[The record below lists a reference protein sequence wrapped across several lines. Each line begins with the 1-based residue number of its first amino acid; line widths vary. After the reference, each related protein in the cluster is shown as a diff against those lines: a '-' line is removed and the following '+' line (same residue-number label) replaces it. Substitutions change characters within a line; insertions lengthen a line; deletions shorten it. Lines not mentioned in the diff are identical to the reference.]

1 MPKKED
7 DGGLLHKL
15 KDMLVERFSTTVV
28 ENVSLHIKELMH
40 RLQELVYLTQKKII
54 EQFYVS
60 GFFFAGYVM
69 VALSVLFY
77 LIDTLGWSRSR
88 ATLTAGVL
96 LLATSAAMKQYVMKT
111 RSER

>member
-7 DGGLLHKL
+7 DSSMLHKL
-15 KDMLVERFSTTVV
+15 KDMLVERFSTTII
-28 ENVSLHIKELMH
+28 ENISLHIQELMH
-40 RLQELVYLTQKKII
+40 KLQQLIYLTQKKLI

-77 LIDTLGWSRSR
+77 LIDTLGWTRSE

-96 LLATSAAMKQYVMKT
+96 LLATSTVMKQYVNKT